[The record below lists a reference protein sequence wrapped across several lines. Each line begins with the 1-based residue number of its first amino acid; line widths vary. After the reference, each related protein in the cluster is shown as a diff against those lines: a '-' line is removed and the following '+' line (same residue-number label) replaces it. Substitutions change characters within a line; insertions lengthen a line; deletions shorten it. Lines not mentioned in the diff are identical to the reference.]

1 MKFKFVERV
10 IPPVK
15 NQKLV
20 EAKDKEKK
28 SEINTP
34 KKTQANT
41 STSHGEDKPKTDDP
55 VSLGSLTQ
63 VLNTSTTTVQVNNP
77 SDTPITSNTGENSQT
92 IDSDKKL
99 DKQTD
104 KNTVPTT
111 TNTEQKPISIERRN
125 LKGSTKPINF
135 EFEVSPDQ
143 LNWNKSGELSVSP
156 TFMTNEQ
163 PVIYS
168 RATQAILT
176 MNSILFDAVH
186 FPNKTDVLGDVTN
199 LERLLSVDADN
210 FSPRVYDVFAE
221 TRKYGTFVISSLKI
235 NEIRRTIEGKPN
247 RVVADLVLQPIPSYQ
262 LRTSQDLAMIP
273 EILPEIT
280 VPTSSNAT
288 GAAGS
293 VASAGG
299 CLIEKGTVI
308 AYTGST
314 GRSTGVHIH
323 LEVRPDGKNVTDPR
337 IYSDTFAV
345 SGKPL
350 STYITNT
357 DGSNYLGRAGKHKG
371 QDYSTG
377 MVGGMPITSNTD
389 GMKLTFSGNDAN
401 GWGLYFKCVVNGVEL
416 LIGHCS
422 KINNELFKC
431 DTASKASFNSGNKGG
446 NVDPNSAKSNAT
458 NSDTK
463 L

>member
-55 VSLGSLTQ
+55 VSLGSLTK

-163 PVIYS
+163 PVIY
-168 RATQAILT
+168 
-176 MNSILFDAVH
+176 
-186 FPNKTDVLGDVTN
+186 
-199 LERLLSVDADN
+199 
-210 FSPRVYDVFAE
+210 
-221 TRKYGTFVISSLKI
+221 
-235 NEIRRTIEGKPN
+235 
-247 RVVADLVLQPIPSYQ
+247 
-262 LRTSQDLAMIP
+262 
-273 EILPEIT
+273 
-280 VPTSSNAT
+280 
-288 GAAGS
+288 
-293 VASAGG
+293 
-299 CLIEKGTVI
+299 
-308 AYTGST
+308 
-314 GRSTGVHIH
+314 
-323 LEVRPDGKNVTDPR
+323 
-337 IYSDTFAV
+337 
-345 SGKPL
+345 
-350 STYITNT
+350 
-357 DGSNYLGRAGKHKG
+357 
-371 QDYSTG
+371 
-377 MVGGMPITSNTD
+377 
-389 GMKLTFSGNDAN
+389 
-401 GWGLYFKCVVNGVEL
+401 
-416 LIGHCS
+416 
-422 KINNELFKC
+422 
-431 DTASKASFNSGNKGG
+431 
-446 NVDPNSAKSNAT
+446 
-458 NSDTK
+458 
-463 L
+463 